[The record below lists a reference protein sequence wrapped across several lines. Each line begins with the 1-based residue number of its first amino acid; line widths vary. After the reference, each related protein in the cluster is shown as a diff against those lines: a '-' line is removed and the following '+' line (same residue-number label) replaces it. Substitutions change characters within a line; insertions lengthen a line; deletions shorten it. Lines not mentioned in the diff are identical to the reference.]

1 VRYGGSSA
9 RIVGLALYWAA
20 MLIAAASGSV
30 AAAIAFRV
38 DDELFIESDDRFL
51 IAGLVCGFG
60 AVVWVIGIGCRKVLS
75 EQTSGRTSDHSGR
88 EAR

>member
-30 AAAIAFRV
+30 AAAVAFRV
-38 DDELFIESDDRFL
+38 DDRSFMESDDRFV
-51 IAGLVCGFG
+51 IAGLMCAFG
-60 AVVWVIGIGCRKVLS
+60 AVVWMIGIGCRKLLI
-75 EQTSGRTSDHSGR
+75 ERSD
-88 EAR
+88 AV